1 MLMII
6 FFVDQNHK
14 NKTLSEILDIKKLKD
29 VDKQIEAANGLPN
42 ECYIS
47 EDYLAYERDKIF
59 CDKWTVVGVG
69 SSIPN
74 VGDAKPYNLLG
85 IPLIIIRSKD
95 MKIRVFHNVCSHRG
109 FKLLDKP
116 CNLKNVIRCPY
127 HSWSYDFEGNIVA
140 TPHIGGLDI
149 HQSDKFDKNKSN
161 LKEVKTKIWMDMI
174 FVNINSNEI
183 DFNEYIKPLEQ
194 RWSKFI
200 NNDDH
205 NLLVHSKK
213 DEEKFVN
220 NGFGISRYDLM
231 YNDFI
236 IIGPSKDPAGLIS
249 KNNIKHA
256 LKSIINSDSVFVSRG
271 DNSGTHKAELF
282 LWDLAKINVNDF
294 SKNHYRELGLGMG
307 ATLNV
312 AIQMGAYVLSDRATW
327 LAFNNKG
334 NHKVLFQGDKNLHN
348 QYGIIIVNP
357 ERCKNVKLQNAQKF
371 VNWMLS
377 TEGQKSISSFKING
391 QQLFFPNAK

>member
-1 MLMII
+1 MKKSHQFKIKFITHIFII
-6 FFVDQNHK
+6 FSIFSISSNCFSEEFITLQSTTSTQN
-14 NKTLSEILDIKKLKD
+14 S
-29 VDKQIEAANGLPN
+29 GL
-42 ECYIS
+42 Y
-47 EDYLAYERDKIF
+47 DYLL
-59 CDKWTVVGVG
+59 
-69 SSIPN
+69 P
-74 VGDAKPYNLLG
+74 
-85 IPLIIIRSKD
+85 
-95 MKIRVFHNVCSHRG
+95 
-109 FKLLDKP
+109 
-116 CNLKNVIRCPY
+116 
-127 HSWSYDFEGNIVA
+127 
-140 TPHIGGLDI
+140 
-149 HQSDKFDKNKSN
+149 KFFDHSN
-161 LKEVKTKIWMDMI
+161 LKVKVVAVGTGQALK
-174 FVNINSNEI
+174 NSEKC
-183 DFNEYIKPLEQ
+183 DG
-194 RWSKFI
+194 
-200 NNDDH
+200 DV
-205 NLLVHSKK
+205 LLVHSKK

-294 SKNHYRELGLGMG
+294 SKNHYRELGLSMG

-377 TEGQKSISSFKING
+377 NEGQKSISSFKING

>member
-1 MLMII
+1 MKKSHQFKIKFITHIFII
-6 FFVDQNHK
+6 FSIFSISSNCFSEEFITLQSTTSTQN
-14 NKTLSEILDIKKLKD
+14 S
-29 VDKQIEAANGLPN
+29 GL
-42 ECYIS
+42 Y
-47 EDYLAYERDKIF
+47 DYLL
-59 CDKWTVVGVG
+59 
-69 SSIPN
+69 P
-74 VGDAKPYNLLG
+74 
-85 IPLIIIRSKD
+85 
-95 MKIRVFHNVCSHRG
+95 
-109 FKLLDKP
+109 
-116 CNLKNVIRCPY
+116 
-127 HSWSYDFEGNIVA
+127 
-140 TPHIGGLDI
+140 
-149 HQSDKFDKNKSN
+149 KFFDHSN
-161 LKEVKTKIWMDMI
+161 LKVKVVAVGTGQALK
-174 FVNINSNEI
+174 NSEKC
-183 DFNEYIKPLEQ
+183 DG
-194 RWSKFI
+194 
-200 NNDDH
+200 DV
-205 NLLVHSKK
+205 LLVHSKK

-236 IIGPSKDPAGLIS
+236 IIGPSEDPAGLIS
-249 KNNIKHA
+249 KNNIKNA

-294 SKNHYRELGLGMG
+294 SKNHYRELGLSMG

-377 TEGQKSISSFKING
+377 SGGQKSISSFKING

>member
-1 MLMII
+1 MKKSHQFKIKFITHIFII
-6 FFVDQNHK
+6 FSIFSISSNCFSEEFITLQSTTSTQN
-14 NKTLSEILDIKKLKD
+14 S
-29 VDKQIEAANGLPN
+29 GL
-42 ECYIS
+42 Y
-47 EDYLAYERDKIF
+47 DYLL
-59 CDKWTVVGVG
+59 
-69 SSIPN
+69 P
-74 VGDAKPYNLLG
+74 
-85 IPLIIIRSKD
+85 
-95 MKIRVFHNVCSHRG
+95 
-109 FKLLDKP
+109 
-116 CNLKNVIRCPY
+116 
-127 HSWSYDFEGNIVA
+127 
-140 TPHIGGLDI
+140 
-149 HQSDKFDKNKSN
+149 KFFDHSN
-161 LKEVKTKIWMDMI
+161 LKVKVVAVGTGQALK
-174 FVNINSNEI
+174 NSEKC
-183 DFNEYIKPLEQ
+183 DG
-194 RWSKFI
+194 
-200 NNDDH
+200 DV
-205 NLLVHSKK
+205 LLVHSKK

-294 SKNHYRELGLGMG
+294 SKNHYRELGLSMG

>member
-1 MLMII
+1 MKKSHQFKIKFITHIFII
-6 FFVDQNHK
+6 FSIFSISSNCFSEEFITLQSTTSTQN
-14 NKTLSEILDIKKLKD
+14 S
-29 VDKQIEAANGLPN
+29 GL
-42 ECYIS
+42 Y
-47 EDYLAYERDKIF
+47 DYLL
-59 CDKWTVVGVG
+59 
-69 SSIPN
+69 P
-74 VGDAKPYNLLG
+74 
-85 IPLIIIRSKD
+85 
-95 MKIRVFHNVCSHRG
+95 
-109 FKLLDKP
+109 
-116 CNLKNVIRCPY
+116 
-127 HSWSYDFEGNIVA
+127 
-140 TPHIGGLDI
+140 
-149 HQSDKFDKNKSN
+149 KFFDHSN
-161 LKEVKTKIWMDMI
+161 LKVKVVAVGTGQALK
-174 FVNINSNEI
+174 NSEKC
-183 DFNEYIKPLEQ
+183 DG
-194 RWSKFI
+194 
-200 NNDDH
+200 DV
-205 NLLVHSKK
+205 LLVHSKK

-236 IIGPSKDPAGLIS
+236 IIGPSEDPAGLIS

>member
-1 MLMII
+1 MI
-6 FFVDQNHK
+6 
-14 NKTLSEILDIKKLKD
+14 
-29 VDKQIEAANGLPN
+29 
-42 ECYIS
+42 
-47 EDYLAYERDKIF
+47 
-59 CDKWTVVGVG
+59 
-69 SSIPN
+69 
-74 VGDAKPYNLLG
+74 
-85 IPLIIIRSKD
+85 
-95 MKIRVFHNVCSHRG
+95 
-109 FKLLDKP
+109 
-116 CNLKNVIRCPY
+116 
-127 HSWSYDFEGNIVA
+127 
-140 TPHIGGLDI
+140 
-149 HQSDKFDKNKSN
+149 
-161 LKEVKTKIWMDMI
+161 KTKIFFLI
-174 FVNINSNEI
+174 ITLFVSNTFAK
-183 DFNEYIKPLEQ
+183 DYIIVQ
-194 RWSKFI
+194 STTSTA
-200 NNDDH
+200 NTG
-205 NLLVHSKK
+205 LLDLLSEEFSLDTGIEVRAVAVGTGTAIANARKGDGDVLIVHSKV
-213 DEEKFVN
+213 DELKFVQD
-220 NGFGISRYDLM
+220 GFGVERYDLM

-236 IIGPSKDPAGLIS
+236 IIGPSEDPAGLIS

-271 DNSGTHKAELF
+271 DNSGTHMAELF
-282 LWDLAKINVNDF
+282 LWDLAKININDF
-294 SKNHYRELGLGMG
+294 SKNHYRELGLSMG

>member
-1 MLMII
+1 MKKSHQFKIKFITHIFII
-6 FFVDQNHK
+6 FSIFSISSNCFSEEFITLQSTTSTQN
-14 NKTLSEILDIKKLKD
+14 S
-29 VDKQIEAANGLPN
+29 GL
-42 ECYIS
+42 Y
-47 EDYLAYERDKIF
+47 DYLL
-59 CDKWTVVGVG
+59 
-69 SSIPN
+69 P
-74 VGDAKPYNLLG
+74 
-85 IPLIIIRSKD
+85 
-95 MKIRVFHNVCSHRG
+95 
-109 FKLLDKP
+109 
-116 CNLKNVIRCPY
+116 
-127 HSWSYDFEGNIVA
+127 
-140 TPHIGGLDI
+140 
-149 HQSDKFDKNKSN
+149 KFFDHSN
-161 LKEVKTKIWMDMI
+161 LKVKVVAVGTGQALK
-174 FVNINSNEI
+174 NSEKC
-183 DFNEYIKPLEQ
+183 DG
-194 RWSKFI
+194 
-200 NNDDH
+200 DV
-205 NLLVHSKK
+205 LLVHSKK

-282 LWDLAKINVNDF
+282 LWDLAKININDF
-294 SKNHYRELGLGMG
+294 SKNHYRELGLSMG

>member
-1 MLMII
+1 MKKSHQFKIKFITHIFII
-6 FFVDQNHK
+6 FSIFSISSNCFSEEFITLQSTTSTQN
-14 NKTLSEILDIKKLKD
+14 S
-29 VDKQIEAANGLPN
+29 GL
-42 ECYIS
+42 Y
-47 EDYLAYERDKIF
+47 DYLL
-59 CDKWTVVGVG
+59 
-69 SSIPN
+69 P
-74 VGDAKPYNLLG
+74 
-85 IPLIIIRSKD
+85 
-95 MKIRVFHNVCSHRG
+95 
-109 FKLLDKP
+109 
-116 CNLKNVIRCPY
+116 
-127 HSWSYDFEGNIVA
+127 
-140 TPHIGGLDI
+140 
-149 HQSDKFDKNKSN
+149 KFFDHSN
-161 LKEVKTKIWMDMI
+161 LKVKVVAVGTGQALK
-174 FVNINSNEI
+174 NSEKC
-183 DFNEYIKPLEQ
+183 DG
-194 RWSKFI
+194 
-200 NNDDH
+200 DV
-205 NLLVHSKK
+205 LLVHSKK

-282 LWDLAKINVNDF
+282 LWDLAKININDF
-294 SKNHYRELGLGMG
+294 SKNHYRELGLSMG

-377 TEGQKSISSFKING
+377 NEGQKSISSFKING

>member
-1 MLMII
+1 MKKSHQFKIKFITHIFII
-6 FFVDQNHK
+6 FSIFSISSNCFSEEFITLQSTTSTQN
-14 NKTLSEILDIKKLKD
+14 S
-29 VDKQIEAANGLPN
+29 GL
-42 ECYIS
+42 Y
-47 EDYLAYERDKIF
+47 DYLL
-59 CDKWTVVGVG
+59 
-69 SSIPN
+69 P
-74 VGDAKPYNLLG
+74 
-85 IPLIIIRSKD
+85 
-95 MKIRVFHNVCSHRG
+95 
-109 FKLLDKP
+109 
-116 CNLKNVIRCPY
+116 
-127 HSWSYDFEGNIVA
+127 
-140 TPHIGGLDI
+140 
-149 HQSDKFDKNKSN
+149 KFFDHSN
-161 LKEVKTKIWMDMI
+161 LKVKVVAVGTGQALK
-174 FVNINSNEI
+174 NSEKC
-183 DFNEYIKPLEQ
+183 DG
-194 RWSKFI
+194 
-200 NNDDH
+200 DV
-205 NLLVHSKK
+205 LLVHSKK

-282 LWDLAKINVNDF
+282 LWDLAKINVNNF
-294 SKNHYRELGLGMG
+294 SKNHYRELGLSMG

-377 TEGQKSISSFKING
+377 NEGQKSISSFKING

>member
-1 MLMII
+1 MKKSHQFKIKFFTHIFII
-6 FFVDQNHK
+6 FSIFSISSNCFSEEFITLQSTTSTQN
-14 NKTLSEILDIKKLKD
+14 S
-29 VDKQIEAANGLPN
+29 GL
-42 ECYIS
+42 Y
-47 EDYLAYERDKIF
+47 DYLL
-59 CDKWTVVGVG
+59 
-69 SSIPN
+69 P
-74 VGDAKPYNLLG
+74 
-85 IPLIIIRSKD
+85 
-95 MKIRVFHNVCSHRG
+95 
-109 FKLLDKP
+109 
-116 CNLKNVIRCPY
+116 
-127 HSWSYDFEGNIVA
+127 
-140 TPHIGGLDI
+140 
-149 HQSDKFDKNKSN
+149 KFFDHSN
-161 LKEVKTKIWMDMI
+161 LKVKVVAVGTGQALK
-174 FVNINSNEI
+174 NSEKC
-183 DFNEYIKPLEQ
+183 DG
-194 RWSKFI
+194 
-200 NNDDH
+200 DV
-205 NLLVHSKK
+205 LLVHSKK

-236 IIGPSKDPAGLIS
+236 IIGPSEDPAGLIS

-294 SKNHYRELGLGMG
+294 SKNHYRELGLSMG